1 MALSQRDYV
10 KCYWKTKNAGGV
22 QRRCRKEC
30 GIAVRTRMRNG
41 RLHWKCCSCVTGLDS
56 LQRQCSSDT
65 GVNKPRVHRIAW
77 HEKWKPSVTSGPN
90 GISCVVTVLK
100 VNVLLISSFGL
111 TTQLVD
117 WLATSIDTATCTGHQ
132 TSRSSRTVDISVVQS
147 VFRALARLFL
157 LAVSVLDAAHLS
169 VLQDNT
175 VLSVFRGRVSVHQDG
190 VLVCTSP
197 NRCQTCSQCSLPQMM
212 NTAYRKGA
220 VATPI
225 TCLNILLRLL
235 VEHSKGRYIP

>member
-1 MALSQRDYV
+1 MVPSQRKYV
-10 KCYWKTKNAGGV
+10 KCYWKKKNAVDV
-22 QRRCRKEC
+22 QRRCIKKC
-30 GIAVRTRMRNG
+30 ATAVRTRVRNA
-41 RLHWKCCSCVTGLDS
+41 RLHWKSCSCVTGLDI
-56 LQRQCSSDT
+56 LQRQFSPDT

-77 HEKWKPSVTSGPN
+77 HEKWKPSVPSGPI
-90 GISCVVTVLK
+90 GISCVVTVPK

-117 WLATSIDTATCTGHQ
+117 WLAPSIDTATCTGHQ
-132 TSRSSRTVDISVVQS
+132 TSRSSCTVDVSVVQS

-157 LAVSVLDAAHLS
+157 LAISVLGAAYLS
-169 VLQDNT
+169 VLRDNA

-197 NRCQTCSQCSLPQMM
+197 NRRQICSQCSLSQIINM
-212 NTAYRKGA
+212 AYRKGA

-235 VEHSKGRYIP
+235 VEHSKGQNIP

>member
-1 MALSQRDYV
+1 MIPSQRKYV
-10 KCYWKTKNAGGV
+10 KCCWKMKNAVGV

-30 GIAVRTRMRNG
+30 ATAVRTRVRKA
-41 RLHWKCCSCVTGLDS
+41 RLHWKSCSCVTGLDS
-56 LQRQCSSDT
+56 LQRQCSPDT

-77 HEKWKPSVTSGPN
+77 HEKWKPSVPSGPI

-100 VNVLLISSFGL
+100 VKVLLIPSFGL

-117 WLATSIDTATCTGHQ
+117 WLVPSIDTGHQ
-132 TSRSSRTVDISVVQS
+132 TSRSSCTVDVSLVQS

-157 LAVSVLDAAHLS
+157 LAASVLGVAYLS
-169 VLQDNT
+169 VLRDNT

-197 NRCQTCSQCSLPQMM
+197 NRRQTLFTAPDDQYGVQEGRSSHPHHLPQYPS
-212 NTAYRKGA
+212 TF
-220 VATPI
+220 
-225 TCLNILLRLL
+225 TC
-235 VEHSKGRYIP
+235 